1 MTSTR
6 SEERPPAKDQVR
18 LKGHVSISRT
28 LNLGNFNSIK
38 VELSE
43 EYDQAETTFE
53 EVFDDLMKRLDS
65 ELTKKR
71 IVKQ

>member
-6 SEERPPAKDQVR
+6 SEERPPANDQVR

-28 LNLGNFNSIK
+28 LNLGNFNSFK

-65 ELTKKR
+65 ELAEKR